1 MSAVVLP
8 APPRTPPADVPADQ
22 VDLDALVQWTK
33 RRDPVRWALGAM
45 IVVWSL
51 IFLRLGWERHIRFA
65 TFGFDLGV
73 YDQVIWLLSRFEE
86 PFMTI
91 RGLHFWGF
99 HGNYALVLL
108 APFYWLGAG
117 PEFLLFVQ
125 VAAQASGAIA
135 IYLLARDRL
144 HDRWLAVGL
153 AGVLLLNPT
162 YQYLVWEYFHPDAL
176 AIAPFLFAYWAA
188 RTGRWKWFAV
198 AAVLAV
204 ACKEDVAL
212 SMAVLGVLI
221 VRWGDRRIGAIVAG
235 ASALWF
241 VLVTR
246 VILPQVNG
254 IKAFYDSF
262 FGEFGSS
269 PLEVVKN
276 VVVNPGRAFDT
287 ATLPDRM
294 DYYRMMLTPVAFLCF
309 GSISTLLIAGP
320 MLAINVLSTFPYQRE
335 IRYHYAALVL
345 TGIILATV
353 EAVANLSRTASLKR
367 FFVGLL
373 LATSLASTVAWGP
386 SPISVKYHSGLWAQ
400 GADPRRE
407 SKQAAVDMVPE
418 GATVSAI
425 YYLVPHLSRRVGI
438 YEYPV
443 PWKPINWG
451 VDGENLHDPARV
463 RWLALDRTLLNTDD
477 KALLSRLLTSEFEI
491 RFDKDDIVVAERVRP
506 PAATP

>member
-1 MSAVVLP
+1 MVLP
-8 APPRTPPADVPADQ
+8 TPVKPPPETGPDQ
-22 VDLDALVQWTK
+22 VDLDNLVQWVK

-51 IFLRLGWERHIRFA
+51 IFLRLGWERHNRFA

-73 YDQVIWLLSRFEE
+73 YDQVVWLLSRFKE

-99 HGNYALVLL
+99 HGNYIMVLL

-117 PEFLLFVQ
+117 PQFLLLVQ

-135 IYLLARDRL
+135 IYLLGRDRL

-188 RTGRWKWFAV
+188 RTKRWKWFAL

-221 VRWGDRRIGAIVAG
+221 VLWGDRRIGAIVAG

-241 VLVTR
+241 ALVTR
-246 VILPQVNG
+246 VIIPQVNG
-254 IKAFYDSF
+254 IKAFYDTF

-269 PLEVVKN
+269 PIEVAKN
-276 VVVNPGRAFDT
+276 VVIHPDRAFNT

-294 DYYRMMLTPVAFLCF
+294 SYYRMMFTPVAFLCF
-309 GSISTLLIAGP
+309 GSLSTFLIAGP
-320 MLAINVLSTFPYQRE
+320 MLAINILSTFPYQRE

-345 TGIILATV
+345 TGVILATV
-353 EAVANLSRTASLKR
+353 EAVANLGSTAALKR

-386 SPISVKYHSGLWAQ
+386 SPVGVKYHSGLWAQ
-400 GADPRRE
+400 GADPRRD
-407 SKQAAVDMVPE
+407 SKQAAVDIVPE
-418 GATVSAI
+418 DASVSAI
-425 YYLVPHLSRRVGI
+425 YYLVPHLSRRVSI
-438 YEYPV
+438 YEFPV

-451 VDGENLHDPARV
+451 VNGENLHDPADV
-463 RWLALDRTLLNTDD
+463 RWLVLDRTLLSADD
-477 KALLSRLLTSEFEI
+477 KTLLAQLMAGEFET
-491 RFDKDDIVVAERVRP
+491 RFDRDDVLVAERVRP
-506 PAATP
+506 PAGRP

>member
-1 MSAVVLP
+1 MSPVSVP
-8 APPRTPPADVPADQ
+8 APVEAPPPPADPDPTD
-22 VDLDALVQWTK
+22 VDHVLEWVK
-33 RRDPVRWALGAM
+33 RRKPERWALGAM
-45 IVVWSL
+45 IVVWSFVF
-51 IFLRLGWERHIRFA
+51 IRLSWERHVRFA

-73 YDQVIWLLSRFEE
+73 YDQVIWLFSRFKE

-117 PEFLLFVQ
+117 PLFLLVVQ

-144 HDRWLAVGL
+144 ADRWLAAGM

-162 YQYLVWEYFHPDAL
+162 YQYLVWEFFHPDAL

-188 RTGRWKWFAV
+188 RAGRWRWFTV

-212 SMAVLGVLI
+212 SMAVLGLLI
-221 VRWGDRRIGAIVAG
+221 VLWGNRRVGAIVLG
-235 ASALWF
+235 AAAAWF
-241 VLVTR
+241 ALVTR

-254 IKAFYDSF
+254 IKAFYDTF

-269 PLEVVKN
+269 PLEVAKN
-276 VVVNPGRAFDT
+276 VVLHPGRAYDT

-294 DYYRMMLTPVAFLCF
+294 SYYQMMFAPVGFLCF
-309 GSISTLLIAGP
+309 ASIRTLLIAAP

-345 TGIILATV
+345 VGIILATV
-353 EAVANLSRTASLKR
+353 EAVAFLGRTPPLKR
-367 FFVGLL
+367 FLVGLL
-373 LATSLASTVAWGP
+373 LASSLASTVAWGP

-400 GADPRRE
+400 GPDPRRDA
-407 SKQAAVDMVPE
+407 KQAAVDMVPSDE
-418 GATVSAI
+418 SVSAI
-425 YYLVPHLSRRVGI
+425 YYLVPHLSRRVSI
-438 YEYPV
+438 YEFPV
-443 PWKPINWG
+443 PWMPVNWG
-451 VDGENLHDPARV
+451 VDGENLHDPAEV
-463 RWLALDRTLLNTDD
+463 RWLVLDRTLLSTDD
-477 KALLSRLLTSEFEI
+477 EALVNHLLSREFVV
-491 RFDKDDIVVAERVRP
+491 RFDQDDIVVAQRV
-506 PAATP
+506 AAPFS

>member
-1 MSAVVLP
+1 VK
-8 APPRTPPADVPADQ
+8 PPPETDPDQ
-22 VDLDALVQWTK
+22 VDLDELVQWVK

-51 IFLRLGWERHIRFA
+51 IFLRLGWERHDRFA

-73 YDQVIWLLSRFEE
+73 YDQVVWLLSRFKE

-117 PEFLLFVQ
+117 PVFLLFVQ

-135 IYLLARDRL
+135 IFLLARDRL
-144 HDRWLAVGL
+144 ADRWLAVGM

-188 RTGRWKWFAV
+188 RTRRWKWFAL

-221 VRWGDRRIGAIVAG
+221 ARWGDRRIGAIVVG
-235 ASALWF
+235 AAVAWF
-241 VLVTR
+241 ALVTR
-246 VILPQVNG
+246 VILPHVNG
-254 IKAFYDSF
+254 IKAFYDTF

-269 PLEVVKN
+269 PFEVAKN
-276 VVVNPGRAFDT
+276 VVVNPDRALKT

-294 DYYRMMLTPVAFLCF
+294 NYYRMMLAPVAFLCF
-309 GSISTLLIAGP
+309 ASFSTFLIAAP
-320 MLAINVLSTFPYQRE
+320 MLAINILSTFPYQRE

-353 EAVANLSRTASLKR
+353 EAVANLGTTASLKR

-373 LATSLASTVAWGP
+373 LATSLATTVAWGP

-400 GADPRRE
+400 GPDPRRD
-407 SKQAAVDMVPE
+407 SKQQAVAMVPE
-418 GATVSAI
+418 GAATSAI
-425 YYLVPHLSRRVGI
+425 YYLVPHLSQRVRI
-438 YEYPV
+438 YEFPV
-443 PWKPINWG
+443 PWKPVNWG
-451 VDGENLHDPARV
+451 VNGENLHDPAVV
-463 RWLALDRTLLNTDD
+463 RWLVLDRTLLNADD
-477 KALLSRLLTSEFEI
+477 KILLGQLLAGEFEM
-491 RFDKDDIVVAERVRP
+491 RFDKDDVLVAERVRP
-506 PAATP
+506 PRSTP

>member
-8 APPRTPPADVPADQ
+8 APARTPPPGEDTDQ
-22 VDLDALVQWTK
+22 VEFDALIAWAR

-45 IVVWSL
+45 IAVWSL
-51 IFLRLGWERHIRFA
+51 VFFRLGYERHVRFA

-73 YDQVIWLLSRFEE
+73 YDQVAWLLSRFKQ

-99 HGNYALVLL
+99 HGNYIMVLL

-117 PEFLLFVQ
+117 PTFLLFVQ
-125 VAAQASGAIA
+125 VASQASGAIA
-135 IYLLARDRL
+135 VYLLGRDRL
-144 HDRWLAVGL
+144 ADRWLAVGL

-162 YQYLVWEYFHPDAL
+162 YQYLVWEFFHPDAL
-176 AIAPFLFAYWAA
+176 AIGPFLFAYWAA
-188 RTGRWKWFAV
+188 RAKRWKWFAL

-221 VRWGDRRIGAIVAG
+221 VAWGDRRIGAVVAG

-241 VLVTR
+241 AMVTR
-246 VILPQVNG
+246 VIIPHVNG
-254 IKAFYDSF
+254 IKAFYDTF

-269 PLEVVKN
+269 PTQIVGYIAAH
-276 VVVNPGRAFDT
+276 PGRAVDT

-294 DYYRMMLTPVAFLCF
+294 DYYRMMLAPVGFLCLA
-309 GSISTLLIAGP
+309 SWSTLLIAGP

-353 EAVANLSRTASLKR
+353 EAVAKLGVNASMKR
-367 FFVGLL
+367 FLVGAL
-373 LATSLASTVAWGP
+373 LATSLATTVAWGP
-386 SPISVKYHSGLWAQ
+386 SPLGVKYHTGLWAQ
-400 GADPRRE
+400 GPDGRRAA
-407 SKQAAVDMVPE
+407 KQHAVDMVPSD
-418 GATVSAI
+418 APTSAI
-425 YYLVPHLSRRVGI
+425 YYLVPHMSRRTKI
-438 YEYPV
+438 YEFPV

-451 VDGENLHDPARV
+451 VNGENLHDPADV
-463 RWLALDRTLLNTDD
+463 RWLVLDRTLLNADD
-477 KALLSRLLTSEFEI
+477 KALLSRLLAGEFVVRYDEL
-491 RFDKDDIVVAERVRP
+491 DIVVAERVQP
-506 PAATP
+506 PAPAP